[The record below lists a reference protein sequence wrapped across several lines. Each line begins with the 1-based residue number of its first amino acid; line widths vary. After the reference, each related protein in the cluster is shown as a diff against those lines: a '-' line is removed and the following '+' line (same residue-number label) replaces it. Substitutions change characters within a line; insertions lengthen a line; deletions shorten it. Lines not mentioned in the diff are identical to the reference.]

1 MLMPGTKQV
10 AYDPRRYLDIEN
22 LDQAAE
28 IILCPTEGLSV
39 KERWEKETPALMEI
53 IKRYVKPRS
62 LVLDYGC
69 GVGRL
74 AKPLIMQLDCS
85 VIGVDISPNMRG
97 LAASLVES
105 NAFAAISPEVLE
117 TVFTGHC
124 LFGAAISVWALQHC
138 LKVHDDIERIRLR
151 LEREASFFIC
161 NNRNRCVPVEGGQ
174 WADDGLD
181 VNRMIL
187 DAGFRE
193 IEHGVLDE
201 AVAPGWMQKETF
213 WAAYEKR

>member
-105 NAFAAISPEVLE
+105 NAFAAISPEVFRVIFDGP
-117 TVFTGHC
+117 TYFD
-124 LFGAAISVWALQHC
+124 AAIAVWVLQHC
-138 LKVHDDIERIRLR
+138 MDLQTAIYDLVTIKPGGTLI
-151 LEREASFFIC
+151 IC
-161 NNRNRCVPVEGGQ
+161 NNRNRCVPVEGGD

-187 DAGFRE
+187 DTGFHE

-201 AVAPGWMQKETF
+201 TVAPGWMQKETF
-213 WAAYEKR
+213 WAVYEKR